1 MALAAFGIAPMKAV
15 ASDSAPTG
23 EGWAYEPKWDGYR
36 TLAFVNRGRLRLQST
51 RLRDVTTR
59 WPELAGLADAVH
71 GPAAVLDGEVVV
83 VGPDGRPSFERLARG
98 EGPATY
104 VVFDVLSI
112 GGIET
117 VELPY
122 RDRRRLLEQ
131 LLDPGPNW
139 RVTPSQVGDGDAL
152 VEATRSLGVEG
163 VIAKRL
169 DSSYLPGKRSAAWR
183 KIKHRNVQ
191 EFVVGGWL
199 PGRGPQGIGSLLVG
213 HHGSGGRLQWCG
225 AVGSGLDDATARRLR
240 PLLEHAT
247 QTDSPFDPTPEVAGA
262 PRWCHP
268 ELVVQVAFAEWTAEG
283 RLRHPVLL
291 GVRDDVDPA
300 QVVRES

>member
-1 MALAAFGIAPMKAV
+1 MALPAFGIAPMKAV
-15 ASDSAPTG
+15 ASDHAPSG
-23 EGWAYEPKWDGYR
+23 AGWAFEPKWDGYR
-36 TLAFVNRGRLRLQST
+36 TLAFVDRGRVRLQST
-51 RLRDVTTR
+51 RLRDVTAR

-71 GPAAVLDGEVVV
+71 APAAVLDGEVVV
-83 VGPDGRPSFERLARG
+83 LGPDGRPSFERLARG
-98 EGPATY
+98 EGPVTY
-104 VVFDVLSI
+104 VAFDVLSL

-117 VELPY
+117 VALAY

-131 LLDPGPNW
+131 LLVPGPHW
-139 RVTPSQVGDGDAL
+139 RVTPAQIGDGEAL
-152 VEATRSLGVEG
+152 VAATRSLGLEG

-169 DSSYLPGKRSAAWR
+169 DSPYLPGKRSAAWR

-199 PGRGPQGIGSLLVG
+199 PGRGPHEIGSLLVG
-213 HHGSGGRLQWCG
+213 HHGSQGRLHWCG
-225 AVGSGLDDATARRLR
+225 AVGSGLDEATARRLR
-240 PLLEHAT
+240 LLLGASARTE
-247 QTDSPFDPTPEVAGA
+247 SPFDPVPDVAGE

-268 ELVVQVAFAEWTAEG
+268 VLVVQVAFAEWTAEG

-291 GVRDDVDPA
+291 GVRDDADPG

>member
-1 MALAAFGIAPMKAV
+1 
-15 ASDSAPTG
+15 
-23 EGWAYEPKWDGYR
+23 
-36 TLAFVNRGRLRLQST
+36 
-51 RLRDVTTR
+51 
-59 WPELAGLADAVH
+59 AGLADAVH

-83 VGPDGRPSFERLARG
+83 LGPDGRPSFERLARG
-98 EGPATY
+98 EGPVTY
-104 VVFDVLSI
+104 VAFDVLSL

-117 VELPY
+117 VALPY

-131 LLDPGPNW
+131 LLDPGPRW
-139 RVTPSQVGDGDAL
+139 RVTPAQVGDGDAL
-152 VEATRSLGVEG
+152 VAATRSLGLEG

-169 DSSYLPGKRSAAWR
+169 DSPYLPGKRSGAWR
-183 KIKHRNVQ
+183 KIKHRKVQ

-199 PGRGPQGIGSLLVG
+199 PGGGPQGIGSLLVG
-213 HHGSGGRLQWCG
+213 HHGTAGRLHWCG
-225 AVGSGLDDATARRLR
+225 AVGSGLDEATARGLR
-240 PLLEHAT
+240 PLLDEGAR
-247 QTDSPFDPTPEVAGA
+247 TDSPFDPAPDVAGG

-291 GVRDDVDPA
+291 GLRDDVDPA